1 MMHTKK
7 MDPLAQTKATQARL
21 AALGIIALGPWPL
34 GGMCIHIPI
43 HWYKYA
49 YYQLPATFEHTYP
62 KTPSPQKKRDFKRR
76 IFADL
81 KTTEYD
87 S

>member
-1 MMHTKK
+1 MHLKK
-7 MDPLAQTKATQARL
+7 KAGSVGPVQGYPGEARGSWHL
-21 AALGIIALGPWPL
+21 SPWA
-34 GGMCIHIPI
+34 IPI
-43 HWYKYA
+43 HSYKYA
-49 YYQLPATFEHTYP
+49 YFQLPATFEHTYP